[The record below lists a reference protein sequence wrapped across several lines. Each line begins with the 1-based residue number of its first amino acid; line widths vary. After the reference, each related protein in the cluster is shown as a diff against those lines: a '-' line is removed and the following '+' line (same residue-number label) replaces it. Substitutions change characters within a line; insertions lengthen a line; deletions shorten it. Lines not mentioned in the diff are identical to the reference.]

1 MKSSKRKR
9 SSPALEWLQDV
20 SGRSARITSMGR
32 DALLVEN
39 HRGIRSFSPEEIQ
52 LDTLCGCI
60 CVQGLGLYLCQVRPG
75 ALMIRG
81 GIRQVHLPCEG
92 SGSDEP

>member
-1 MKSSKRKR
+1 M
-9 SSPALEWLQDV
+9 EWLQDV
-20 SGRSARITSMGR
+20 TGRSARITSLGR

-39 HRGIRSFSPEEIQ
+39 HRGIRSFSPEEIH
-52 LDTLCGCI
+52 LDTLCGSI
-60 CVQGLGLYLCQVRPG
+60 CVQGEGLFLCQVRAR

-92 SGSDEP
+92 SLPHEP